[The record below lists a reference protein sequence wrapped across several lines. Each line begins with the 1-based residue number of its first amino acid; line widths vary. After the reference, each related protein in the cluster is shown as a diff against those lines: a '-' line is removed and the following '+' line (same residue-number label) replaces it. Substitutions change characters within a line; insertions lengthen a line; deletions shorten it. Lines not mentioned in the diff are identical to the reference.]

1 MVTKGT
7 PERMLSDEERV
18 LLEYLKRPAPESY
31 DTMLDAIIQKHA
43 GKWTWEHGALKA
55 PTMYH
60 TKREATDAFERYVTL
75 LTDFQRAE
83 SNSRYQVN
91 PSDG

>member
-18 LLEYLKRPAPESY
+18 LLQHLKRPAQESY
-31 DTMLDAIIQKHA
+31 DAMLEKIIQQHA
-43 GKWTWEHGALKA
+43 DTWTWAYGALHA
-55 PTMYH
+55 PTMYV
-60 TKREATDAFERYVTL
+60 TKREATDAFERYVSL

-83 SNSRYQVN
+83 LNQGYRVG
-91 PSDG
+91 PSHG